1 MKKDK
6 TDKNVQENNEQTE
19 NLTEEVLN
27 NEDSSILENQGDTEQ
42 ESGIS
47 EVEKLQ
53 KELSESKDKYLRLYS
68 EFENYRRRTAR
79 EKLELIDTATEGL
92 MTALLPVIDDF
103 ERAENSLNDESAN
116 LETVREGLDL
126 IFQKF
131 KNTLTQ
137 KGLKNMENVIGG
149 DFDPDFHEAITQI
162 PVEDKKKKGKVVDV
176 IEKGYMLK
184 DKVIR
189 YAKVVTG
196 A

>member
-6 TDKNVQENNEQTE
+6 TDKKVQDNGEQVE
-19 NLTEEVLN
+19 NLAEELVN
-27 NEDSSILENQGDTEQ
+27 NDEISDEDST
-42 ESGIS
+42 SGKEAELS
-47 EVEKLQ
+47 DMEKLQ
-53 KELSESKDKYLRLYS
+53 QELVESKDKYLRLYS
-68 EFENYRRRTAR
+68 EFENYRRRTAK
-79 EKLELIDTATEGL
+79 EKLELVDTASEGL
-92 MTALLPVIDDF
+92 MTALLPVMDDF
-103 ERAENSLNDESAN
+103 ERAEKSLNEEGAT
-116 LETVREGLDL
+116 LEAMKEGLDL

-131 KNTLTQ
+131 KNTLVQ
-137 KGLKNMENVIGG
+137 KGLKDMENGIGS

-162 PVEDKKKKGKVVDV
+162 PVEDKKMKGKVVDV

>member
-19 NLTEEVLN
+19 NLTEEVIN
-27 NEDSSILENQGDTEQ
+27 NEDSSTLENQGDTEQ

>member
-6 TDKNVQENNEQTE
+6 TDKNVEENNEQME
-19 NLTEEVLN
+19 NLAEEVMN
-27 NEDSSILENQGDTEQ
+27 NEEQSDAENEEKSGQ
-42 ESGIS
+42 ES
-47 EVEKLQ
+47 ELEKARQ
-53 KELSESKDKYLRLYS
+53 ELSESKDKYLRLYS
-68 EFENYRRRTAR
+68 EFENYRRRTAK

-92 MTALLPVIDDF
+92 MTALLPIIDDF
-103 ERAENSLNDESAN
+103 ERAEKSLNDEGAT
-116 LETVREGLDL
+116 LEAMKEGLDL

-137 KGLKNMENVIGG
+137 KGLKDMEDVIGG

-162 PVEDKKKKGKVVDV
+162 PVEDKKQKGKVVDV

-184 DKVIR
+184 EKVIR